1 MSQMRTL
8 RFGEVSELLQV
19 AQPMAEL
26 RFDLSCL
33 TPRQSSR
40 KNCGGEYMG
49 QSWERVCP
57 PDYLQDGQEGWWG
70 LAL

>member
-1 MSQMRTL
+1 M
-8 RFGEVSELLQV
+8 LQV

-57 PDYLQDGQEGWWG
+57 PCRMGRRVGGVWRYRVTVWECP
-70 LAL
+70 